1 VYAAGSLSRA
11 LVTTSTTI
19 AVLFA
24 ARPTSS
30 TRFAVNRRAMVAPSS
45 DVVMAVSTCGR
56 NIAPYCVLL
65 RSYSVGSVKIELAA
79 GNVTRVMPCTSPARL
94 TIRFSALDAMAVAS
108 VRKA

>member
-19 AVLFA
+19 AVMFA

-45 DVVMAVSTCGR
+45 DVVMAVSTCGK
-56 NIAPYCVLL
+56 NIAPYCV
-65 RSYSVGSVKIELAA
+65 
-79 GNVTRVMPCTSPARL
+79 
-94 TIRFSALDAMAVAS
+94 
-108 VRKA
+108 